1 MNSDLTGKGEGGI
14 RDPEQLE
21 AEGAPANAEISA
33 QTTLGAV
40 HLTVADLDRSVSFY
54 ERAVG
59 LGLLGRTADRAV
71 LGVGSRALIV
81 LVEEP
86 GARPALGYTGLYH
99 VALLLPQRIDLA
111 RWLLHA
117 AEDRVPL
124 VGMSDHFV
132 SEAIYLADPDGHG
145 LEIYGDRPR
154 DHWEG
159 QVAERMTT
167 VALDVDALLA
177 ELHSPPPEKF
187 EGLAE
192 GAIVGHVH
200 LRVAAID
207 ETVAFYRDVLGFGL
221 MATLGSQAAF
231 LSAGGYHH
239 HIGANIWESAGASP
253 PPAGTASLRHMT
265 VELPGSAERDSVLA
279 RVAEAGQEQQ
289 DLDRSPSVRDPSGN
303 VLVLTVRT

>member
-1 MNSDLTGKGEGGI
+1 MNSDLAGNGEGGI

-21 AEGAPANAEISA
+21 AEGAPTSAEISA

-54 ERAVG
+54 EDAVG
-59 LGLLGRTADRAV
+59 LGLLERTEDRAA
-71 LGVGSRALIV
+71 LGVGARVLIV

-86 GARPALGYTGLYH
+86 GALPALGYTGLYH
-99 VALLLPQRIDLA
+99 VALLLPRRVDLA

-132 SEAIYLADPDGHG
+132 SEAIYLADPDEHG
-145 LEIYGDRPR
+145 LEIYWDRPR
-154 DHWEG
+154 EHWEG

-167 VALDVDALLA
+167 VALDLDGLLG
-177 ELHSPPPEKF
+177 ELPSSPPAKF
-187 EGLAE
+187 DGLSE

-221 MATLGSQAAF
+221 MAALGSQAAF

-253 PPAGTASLRHMT
+253 PPAGSASLRHVT

-279 RVAEAGQEQQ
+279 RVAEAGQKQQ
-289 DLDRSPSVRDPSGN
+289 DLDGNPSVRDPSGN
-303 VLVLTVRT
+303 VLVLTVGR